1 MRHHVPFCL
10 PFQILSQYHTKMTS
24 LGPGVSLSLQPEDKI
39 GEIWTYLFSFFSY
52 WSKFY
57 IVLRGNNRNISTKK
71 VIGDHF
77 FTTLVFHEKYLFLQ
91 ILLNKIKLICQVLGM
106 IRLGYNKIV
115 FFLQLIYLSISDRVT
130 LLYLGW
136 FMLG

>member
-71 VIGDHF
+71 IIGEHF
-77 FTTLVFHEKYLFLQ
+77 FYNIGFTWEIPISSNFVKQ
-91 ILLNKIKLICQVLGM
+91 NKTH
-106 IRLGYNKIV
+106 
-115 FFLQLIYLSISDRVT
+115 LSGSWDDSVGI
-130 LLYLGW
+130 
-136 FMLG
+136 